1 MASHKKSAQAK
12 QKALF
17 EAQLGASDFGDL
29 FDAEERR
36 REQGNLER
44 EAALRYK
51 ACERKNRYPSR
62 AEAEAAIS
70 ACEDYGTRGL
80 HCYKCEYCKGWH
92 LTSKPERND

>member
-1 MASHKKSAQAK
+1 MASRKKSAQAK
-12 QKALF
+12 QKTLF
-17 EAQLGASDFGDL
+17 EAQLGTSDFSDL
-29 FDAEERR
+29 FAAEERR

-51 ACERKNRYPSR
+51 ACERKNRYVSR

-92 LTSKPERND
+92 LTSKSNRND